1 MKLSTLIKG
10 MTRTNKILY
19 TGVIAVGGSIIA
31 KQAIQRLVERENNVC
46 KGNSEPN
53 DGEPAS
59 VAPIVLTTHS
69 NQTLDSQ
76 SDTKEDDEELVIPV
90 LQWFNEAD
98 ESAMAQV
105 KGLGASR
112 AKGIVKHRPY
122 ASEDELLGASNG
134 VGPTMLK
141 RVETYLN
148 S

>member
-10 MTRTNKILY
+10 ITKTNKILY

-31 KQAIQRLVERENNVC
+31 KQAIQRLIENENNADKEDTEPVDAVP
-46 KGNSEPN
+46 KSE
-53 DGEPAS
+53 
-59 VAPIVLTTHS
+59 APVVLTTHS

-122 ASEDELLGASNG
+122 ASEDELLEASNG

-141 RVETYLN
+141 RVESYLN
-148 S
+148 P